1 MPHLTPQTL
10 LLLFLLPLLHPLAA
24 STSIPDNYTNIPP
37 LPPGIFTAQ
46 TRIHITTTLP
56 AAWSALTNLPLYP
69 TWNPFTRS
77 ATAID
82 PSNPITPPPQHPI
95 QGNHLHMRT
104 QIPPLPLPV
113 DANTPDNPLHTQFAI
128 ENVTHVQEEQG
139 RLAWAYLFQ
148 IGLQAE
154 RWQALTD
161 LGNGTVLYES
171 REEFHGPLA
180 VVLKGLMGRGLQ
192 EAFEAQGRGLKLL
205 LEGDQ

>member
-1 MPHLTPQTL
+1 
-10 LLLFLLPLLHPLAA
+10 
-24 STSIPDNYTNIPP
+24 
-37 LPPGIFTAQ
+37 
-46 TRIHITTTLP
+46 
-56 AAWSALTNLPLYP
+56 
-69 TWNPFTRS
+69 
-77 ATAID
+77 
-82 PSNPITPPPQHPI
+82 
-95 QGNHLHMRT
+95 MRT

-180 VVLKGLMGRGLQ
+180 VVLKGL
-192 EAFEAQGRGLKLL
+192 KLL